1 MGLEETIQLLSEQIN
16 EIARKRGV
24 SVSTA
29 ESCTGGAISAA
40 LANVSKASEYLRG
53 GVVSYTEKVKHDVL
67 KVSSHTLEEHGVVS
81 RECAKEMAI
90 GVQRLTHADFCVSI
104 TGYAGE
110 TGGDKFAK
118 KGDVYICVFS
128 YLSDSAEFVIKKIQV
143 EGTRKEN
150 LRFLVKCALTMLLQ
164 SIRNMRFDD

>member
-16 EIARKRGV
+16 DIARRKGV
-24 SVSTA
+24 SVATA

-67 KVSSHTLEEHGVVS
+67 KVSSHTLEEYGVVS

-110 TGGDKFAK
+110 TGGDRFAK

-128 YLSDSAEFVIKKIQV
+128 YISTSAEFVIEKFQV
-143 EGTRKEN
+143 TGTRREN
-150 LRFLVKCALTMLLQ
+150 LRFLVKCALTILLQ
-164 SIRNMRFDD
+164 SIRNMSFEE